1 MFLQGSS
8 EDDTLSNEKSE
19 EGKSERDLSSPE
31 LFADEEET
39 KKQVQV
45 KEETKKQVQ
54 VKEEE
59 ETRKQV
65 QVKDEEE
72 TESGVSKDF
81 EARLEEDL
89 KDEVK
94 RHHSPE
100 QLGSFQFSQHLLIF
114 NSLFIIIP

>member
-1 MFLQGSS
+1 M
-8 EDDTLSNEKSE
+8 SNEKSE

-45 KEETKKQVQ
+45 KEEEETKKQVQ
-54 VKEEE
+54 GKE
-59 ETRKQV
+59 
-65 QVKDEEE
+65 EEE

-100 QLGSFQFSQHLLIF
+100 QLGSFQFSQHLLIC
-114 NSLFIIIP
+114 NSLSVVI

>member
-45 KEETKKQVQ
+45 KEEKKKQVQ
-54 VKEEE
+54 VKE
-59 ETRKQV
+59 
-65 QVKDEEE
+65 EEE